1 MKTYTLE
8 MNGMVRQ
15 LLLSSLGTLRF
26 VMFNEAHPLANAIRQ
41 LELTNAKDVGL
52 LYDKIKQSG
61 EGDVIRLSL
70 DEEIL
75 IYTSMDITCKAY
87 MTDLGDALRKLNEP
101 GLKKGEP
108 GFTEIR
114 STILKG
120 CEIVME
126 GMRSSFADEEDFG
139 ERVDVLEQFVLV

>member
-1 MKTYTLE
+1 MKTYSLE

-15 LLLSSLGTLRF
+15 LLMSSLGTLRF
-26 VMFNEAHPLANAIRQ
+26 VMFNESHPLANSIRQ

-52 LYDKIKQSG
+52 LYDKIKQSE
-61 EGDVIRLSL
+61 EGDVLRMSL

-101 GLKKGEP
+101 GIKKGEP

-120 CEIVME
+120 CEIVMD
-126 GMRSSFADEEDFG
+126 GMRRSFADEEDFE

>member
-1 MKTYTLE
+1 MKTYSLE

-26 VMFNEAHPLANAIRQ
+26 VMYNEAHPLANTIRQ

-52 LYDKIKQSG
+52 LFDKIKQS
-61 EGDVIRLSL
+61 EVGDVLRLCL

-101 GLKKGEP
+101 GIKKGEP

-120 CEIVME
+120 CEFVME
-126 GMRSSFADEEDFG
+126 GMRSSFADEEEFE
-139 ERVDVLEQFVLV
+139 ERVDVLEQFVIV

>member
-1 MKTYTLE
+1 MKTYSLE

-26 VMFNEAHPLANAIRQ
+26 VMFNESHPLANAIRQ

-52 LYDKIKQSG
+52 LYDKIKQSD
-61 EGDVIRLSL
+61 EGDVLRLSL

-101 GLKKGEP
+101 GLKKGDP

-126 GMRSSFADEEDFG
+126 GMRSSFQDEEEFG

>member
-1 MKTYTLE
+1 M
-8 MNGMVRQ
+8 
-15 LLLSSLGTLRF
+15 
-26 VMFNEAHPLANAIRQ
+26 
-41 LELTNAKDVGL
+41 
-52 LYDKIKQSG
+52 YDKIKQSG
-61 EGDVIRLSL
+61 EGDVLRLSL